1 MHCFLLPR
9 TLFSQSLAL
18 NLKSRIIKGPR
29 FQSITQSS
37 SPPLPHHYH
46 FDLFFFFFFLLLAL
60 TTISESCLFVYC
72 LSAMVQAVSP
82 GLGCSAFHK

>member
-46 FDLFFFFFFLLLAL
+46 FDLFFFFFFPLASTYHHLRIMFVCLLSVCHGPGSVSRARLL
-60 TTISESCLFVYC
+60 SIS
-72 LSAMVQAVSP
+72 
-82 GLGCSAFHK
+82 